1 MAFDKARAERIR
13 ELLEKATIASPLT
26 DAEASEEPT
35 LFPSWE
41 KMLADGH
48 VFTQEEVDKR
58 PRIEH
63 KGKLYFVIGV
73 HTVQENWTPDT
84 AVSLYTEIK
93 YRKGHRVIEEYITA
107 EEKFRKG
114 ETGIDADDVVWIS
127 KVDNNVYT
135 PVQYPS
141 NWERK
146 E

>member
-1 MAFDKARAERIR
+1 MAFYRDRAERIR

-41 KMLADGH
+41 KMLEEGR
-48 VFTQEEVDKR
+48 VFSKEDVQKR
-58 PRIEH
+58 PRIEY

-73 HTVQENWTPDT
+73 HTVQDNWTPDT
-84 AVSLYTEIK
+84 ATSLYTEIK

-107 EEKFRKG
+107 EEKFHKG
-114 ETGIDADDVVWIS
+114 ETGIDDEDVVWVS

-135 PVQYPS
+135 PKQYPN

>member
-1 MAFDKARAERIR
+1 MAFYRDRAERIR

-35 LFPSWE
+35 LFPAWE
-41 KMLADGH
+41 KMLGH
-48 VFTQEEVDKR
+48 EFTQEEVAKR
-58 PRIEH
+58 PRIEY

-84 AVSLYTEIK
+84 AVSLYTEVK

-114 ETGIDADDVVWIS
+114 ETGIDDEDVVWIS

-135 PVQYPS
+135 PKQYPDY
-141 NWERK
+141 WERK

>member
-35 LFPSWE
+35 LFPAWDKFLE
-41 KMLADGH
+41 EGRT
-48 VFTQEEVDKR
+48 FTQEYVQKR
-58 PRIEH
+58 PRVEYN
-63 KGKLYFVIGV
+63 GKLYFVIGA
-73 HTVQENWTPDT
+73 HTVQANWTPDT

-135 PVQYPS
+135 PVQYPN

>member
-1 MAFDKARAERIR
+1 MAFHRDRAERIR

-41 KMLADGH
+41 KMLAEGH

-58 PRIEH
+58 PRIEYG
-63 KGKLYFVIGV
+63 GKLYFVIGK
-73 HTVQENWTPDT
+73 HTVQDNWPPDT

-107 EEKFRKG
+107 EEKFSKG

-127 KVDNNVYT
+127 TVDNNVYT
-135 PVQYPS
+135 PVQYPD

>member
-1 MAFDKARAERIR
+1 MAFYRDRAERIR

-35 LFPSWE
+35 LFPAWD
-41 KMLADGH
+41 KMLGH
-48 VFTQEEVDKR
+48 EFTSEEVAKR
-58 PRIEH
+58 PRIEY
-63 KGKLYFVIGV
+63 KGKLYFVIGA

-84 AVSLYTEIK
+84 ATSLYTEIK

-107 EEKFRKG
+107 EEKFHKG
-114 ETGIDADDVVWIS
+114 ETGIDDEDVVWVS

-135 PVQYPS
+135 PKQYPN